1 MIRLV
6 HSLKYKTM
14 GTIKWH
20 HQKKKPNNLTIP
32 YYFRFCE
39 MQDMIT
45 RNILHNVRKKVFHI
59 AQVYV
64 QLSWFDTCF
73 CLFVFYKKR
82 SVLSR
87 TVIILCA
94 VILAVQLFGI
104 GIVLTLYLRGKSY
117 AIFCLNFKYLTIH
130 FLLRNCFSFRS
141 KETD

>member
-20 HQKKKPNNLTIP
+20 HQKKPNNLTIP

-64 QLSWFDTCF
+64 QTLLIWHLLLFICF
-73 CLFVFYKKR
+73 LQKR

-104 GIVLTLYLRGKSY
+104 GIVLTLYLRGKLY